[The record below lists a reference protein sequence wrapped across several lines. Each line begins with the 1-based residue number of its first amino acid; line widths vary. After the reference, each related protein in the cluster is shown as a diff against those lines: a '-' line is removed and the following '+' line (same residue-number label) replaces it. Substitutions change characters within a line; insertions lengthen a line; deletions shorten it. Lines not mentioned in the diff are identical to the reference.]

1 MGIEESKLA
10 MLRAP
15 AGLDLRAR
23 RGDEIAL
30 SILAEIVLVRRG
42 LEQIGWAESASGAE
56 VGSAAPTAAAP
67 AATAIDPVCGMT
79 VDIATARAT
88 HEHEGTMY
96 YFCCPGCRGRF
107 AKDPVRFLAAD
118 ASGA

>member
-1 MGIEESKLA
+1 MA

-42 LEQIGWAESASGAE
+42 LEQIAWTEGTPTSSENADSSSAMK
-56 VGSAAPTAAAP
+56 
-67 AATAIDPVCGMT
+67 ATAIDPVCGMT
-79 VDIATARAT
+79 VEIASARASY
-88 HEHEGTMY
+88 ELQGTMY

-107 AKDPVRFLAAD
+107 VKNPDRFLSAT
-118 ASGA
+118 ASGT